1 MRTASG
7 NLGEGAGREV
17 LHSDDSA
24 ESVEDQFFTSNP
36 RHLRVLIGL
45 LRRALPREHVDTTA
59 GASNGPELIAE
70 FRRRGLQVPCDRIP
84 VYDRDGREVKRGVYH
99 LTNADRRKIHRFF
112 AERRKRDAR

>member
-7 NLGEGAGREV
+7 NLGEGAGREE
-17 LHSDDSA
+17 LQADDSA
-24 ESVEDQFFTSNP
+24 EVGGGQFFTTNP

-45 LRRALPREHVDTTA
+45 LRRAMPREHVDTTA

-99 LTNADRRKIHRFF
+99 LTHTDRRKIHQFF
-112 AERRKRDAR
+112 ATRKRGHGQ